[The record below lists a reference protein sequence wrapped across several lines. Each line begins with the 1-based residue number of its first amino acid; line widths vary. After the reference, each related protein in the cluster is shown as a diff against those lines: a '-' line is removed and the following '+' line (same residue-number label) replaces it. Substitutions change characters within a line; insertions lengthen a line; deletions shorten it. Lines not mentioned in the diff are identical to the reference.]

1 MARRRSR
8 SKSGRGKTQ
17 AQLADVHRL
26 YEEAVQDPEGDV
38 AIVQRIFR
46 KRYDR
51 DPRSLRED
59 FCGTAVMA
67 CAFVK
72 DHADN
77 RAWGVD
83 LDPEPL
89 EWGRAHH
96 VSKLEEPEQ
105 QRVHLML
112 GDVRDVVH
120 EPVDVTVGFNFS
132 YFVFKQREKLVAYF
146 RKALSTLREDGLF
159 IVDLYGGAEAQ
170 RTLTETR
177 EHDEFDYVW
186 DQDEFDPIHHHAM
199 NYIHFEFP
207 DGSRIDRA
215 FTYDWR
221 LWTIPEMRD
230 AMREAGF
237 SETEAYWERTDHKT
251 NEGTG
256 VYYKT
261 ERAAD
266 DPAWVAYVVGVR

>member
-8 SKSGRGKTQ
+8 NKTGSGKTQ
-17 AQLADVHRL
+17 AQLADVHQL

-38 AIVQRIFR
+38 AIVRRIFK
-46 KRYDR
+46 KRYGR
-51 DPRSLRED
+51 DPHTLRED
-59 FCGTAVMA
+59 FCGTAAMA
-67 CAFVK
+67 CAWVR
-72 DHADN
+72 AQPEN
-77 RAWGVD
+77 AAWGVD

-89 EWGRAHH
+89 CWGRERH
-96 VSKLEEPEQ
+96 VAKLSDD
-105 QRVHLML
+105 QRKRITLL
-112 GDVRDVVH
+112 EGDVRDVTH
-120 EPVDVTVGFNFS
+120 EKVDVTVAFNFS
-132 YFVFKQREKLVAYF
+132 YFVFQERADLIEYF
-146 RKALSTLREDGLF
+146 RKVRSTLLENGLF
-159 IVDLYGGAEAQ
+159 VVDLYGGAEAQ

-177 EHDEFDYVW
+177 EHEDFDYVW

-221 LWTIPEMRD
+221 LWTIPEIREAMRD
-230 AMREAGF
+230 AGF
-237 SETEAYWERTDHKT
+237 SETEAYWERTDQKT

-256 VYYKT
+256 VYYRT

-266 DPAWVAYVVGVR
+266 DPAWVAYVVGIP